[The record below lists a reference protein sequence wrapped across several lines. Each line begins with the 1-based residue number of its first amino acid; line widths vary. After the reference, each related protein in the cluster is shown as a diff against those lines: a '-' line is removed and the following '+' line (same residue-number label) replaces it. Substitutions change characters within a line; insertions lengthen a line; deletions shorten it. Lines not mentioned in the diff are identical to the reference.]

1 MIHNKSGRSNPWFMI
16 LGLPFL
22 CSFLL
27 LPGRLMAQAPASNA
41 VIMVQ
46 IQCNP
51 GTADQWREAF
61 EKEEVPVIREIV
73 KKGDTFTSFAYF
85 EAPLPAQDV
94 DFILLFE
101 LKSFGSLD
109 VRRIPPHWEGLI
121 RRLGPERFAAYEKEM
136 GTYEKT
142 VRVSILRSYK
152 VQ

>member
-1 MIHNKSGRSNPWFMI
+1 MMNSQSGYRS
-16 LGLPFL
+16 
-22 CSFLL
+22 
-27 LPGRLMAQAPASNA
+27 GRLMLCLLCLSSLLIFPATLAAQAPSPAA

-51 GTADQWREAF
+51 GTADQWRQAF

-73 KKGDTFTSFAYF
+73 RKGDTFTNFTYF

-94 DFILLFE
+94 DFILVFE
-101 LKSFGSLD
+101 LKSFASLD
-109 VRRIPPHWEGLI
+109 VRQIPPHWEGLM
-121 RRLGPERFAAYEKEM
+121 RRLGPERYAAYEKEM

>member
-1 MIHNKSGRSNPWFMI
+1 MIHGKSGRRNDRAAAFCLSLLCLALF
-16 LGLPFL
+16 LPAKL
-22 CSFLL
+22 T
-27 LPGRLMAQAPASNA
+27 AQTPPSTA

-46 IQCNP
+46 IHCNP
-51 GTADQWREAF
+51 GTSNQWREAF

-73 KKGDTFTSFAYF
+73 KRGDTFTSFTYF

-94 DFILLFE
+94 DFILIFE
-101 LKSFGSLD
+101 LKSFAALD
-109 VRRIPPHWEGLI
+109 VRQIPPHWEGLL
-121 RRLGPERFAAYEKEM
+121 RRLGPERFAAYEKQM

>member
-1 MIHNKSGRSNPWFMI
+1 MIHNKSGSRHRWFMV
-16 LGLPFL
+16 LCLPFV
-22 CSFLL
+22 CSVLL
-27 LPGRLMAQAPASNA
+27 LPGRLMAQVPASSA

-46 IQCNP
+46 IQCNL

-73 KKGDTFTSFAYF
+73 KKGDTFTSFTYF
-85 EAPLPAQDV
+85 EAPLPAQEV

-109 VRRIPPHWEGLI
+109 VRQIPPHWEGLI
-121 RRLGPERFAAYEKEM
+121 RRLGPEGFATYEKKM